1 MNSTIYKPATPPL
14 SSHPSLLFPQIAA
27 CKTMRDLNQVH
38 ALFIKTGQI
47 HDPLAAAEILKFCAL
62 SSRRDTEYARSVFL
76 QMREPNCFSWN
87 TIIRA
92 LAESDVDDDQPME
105 EALLLFCQMVS
116 NGFVE
121 PNRFTFPSVLK
132 ACAKIGNVEMGKQ
145 VHGMVLKFG
154 LERDEFV
161 VSNLVRMYVMCGVTK
176 DAHFL
181 FSRNVIDSGNMH
193 KVIRDSRRQE
203 GNVVLCNVMVDGYV
217 RLGDFKAARELFDR
231 MPQRSVVSWNVMI
244 SGYAQNGLFK
254 EAIEMF
260 RDMQLGEVRPNYV
273 TLVSVLPAISRL
285 GALELGKWVHLYAEK
300 NKFEINDVLGSAL
313 VDMYSKCGSI
323 EKALQ
328 VFETLPKENPIT
340 WNAII
345 SGLAMHGRAKDA
357 LHYFS
362 RMEQAGVVPSDVAYI
377 AVLSACSHAGLVE
390 EGRTFFSHMVT
401 VAGFE
406 PRIEHYGCMVDLLG
420 RAGHLKEAEELILN
434 MPIRQDEVIWKA
446 LLGACKMHG
455 NIEMGKRVAKVLM
468 GMAPHDS
475 GSYVALSNLY
485 ASSGD
490 WKGVSEMRLMMEDMD
505 IRKDPGCSWIE
516 LDGVIH
522 EFLVE
527 DESHPRAKEIHLML
541 EEISNQLRTA
551 GYKPDTTQVLL
562 NMDEEEKET
571 SLHYHSEKIAIAF
584 GLIATS
590 PQTPLR
596 IVKNL
601 RICEDCHSSIKVI
614 SKIYKRKIIVRDR
627 KRFHHFEH
635 GTCSCMDY
643 W

>member
-203 GNVVLCNVMVDGYV
+203 
-217 RLGDFKAARELFDR
+217 
-231 MPQRSVVSWNVMI
+231 
-244 SGYAQNGLFK
+244 
-254 EAIEMF
+254 
-260 RDMQLGEVRPNYV
+260 
-273 TLVSVLPAISRL
+273 
-285 GALELGKWVHLYAEK
+285 
-300 NKFEINDVLGSAL
+300 
-313 VDMYSKCGSI
+313 
-323 EKALQ
+323 
-328 VFETLPKENPIT
+328 
-340 WNAII
+340 
-345 SGLAMHGRAKDA
+345 
-357 LHYFS
+357 
-362 RMEQAGVVPSDVAYI
+362 
-377 AVLSACSHAGLVE
+377 
-390 EGRTFFSHMVT
+390 
-401 VAGFE
+401 
-406 PRIEHYGCMVDLLG
+406 
-420 RAGHLKEAEELILN
+420 
-434 MPIRQDEVIWKA
+434 
-446 LLGACKMHG
+446 
-455 NIEMGKRVAKVLM
+455 
-468 GMAPHDS
+468 
-475 GSYVALSNLY
+475 
-485 ASSGD
+485 
-490 WKGVSEMRLMMEDMD
+490 
-505 IRKDPGCSWIE
+505 
-516 LDGVIH
+516 
-522 EFLVE
+522 

-551 GYKPDTTQVLL
+551 GYKPDTTQVNCHASKGGRVHLYAI
-562 NMDEEEKET
+562 
-571 SLHYHSEKIAIAF
+571 SLANH
-584 GLIATS
+584 
-590 PQTPLR
+590 
-596 IVKNL
+596 
-601 RICEDCHSSIKVI
+601 KVI
-614 SKIYKRKIIVRDR
+614 GAYGAKGRK
-627 KRFHHFEH
+627 H
-635 GTCSCMDY
+635 S
-643 W
+643 